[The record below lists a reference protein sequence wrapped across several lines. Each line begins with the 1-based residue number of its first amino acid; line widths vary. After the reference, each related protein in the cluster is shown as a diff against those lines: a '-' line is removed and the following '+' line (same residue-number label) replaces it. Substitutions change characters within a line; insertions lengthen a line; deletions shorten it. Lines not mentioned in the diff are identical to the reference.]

1 MAKKP
6 ATTRKWAST
15 ILCKG
20 AEQSPAQHRSKSC
33 ESGPPGKTGRWP
45 QRPQRKARRQ
55 RPQPHLICPPEAS
68 TAVRA
73 GTRVGRTAEE
83 ASATR
88 AKRLE
93 KATSCLVPGS
103 STELTDRYKKPNKT
117 TQGPPESLKGP
128 SSLGSRIRYGD
139 LRQYKN
145 PPR

>member
-1 MAKKP
+1 MG
-6 ATTRKWAST
+6 TTT
-15 ILCKG
+15 LCKG
-20 AEQSPAQHRSKSC
+20 AEQSTAQLCGKCREK
-33 ESGPPGKTGRWP
+33 GPPGKTGRWP
-45 QRPQRKARRQ
+45 QRPKRKARRQ

-83 ASATR
+83 ASAAR
-88 AKRLE
+88 AKCLE
-93 KATSCLVPGS
+93 KATSCIVPSS

-117 TQGPPESLKGP
+117 NLGPPESLKGP

-139 LRQYKN
+139 LRLYKN